1 MSFKS
6 KVYNRLHVIFY
17 LSKDTLVSFF
27 QERAFFHGAA
37 LSYYA
42 LFSMFPLLFLIVS
55 FLGRILGED
64 FILKMIKNF
73 LLENVGLSNV
83 DEIMAVVGTYN
94 LDRGNIFLEIIGI
107 VFVLIASSAFLTS
120 LRNSINEF
128 YNIEKTVHKGRKAIQ
143 VNIFERLVSLVFLA
157 VFASV
162 FLIIY
167 MFHSVG
173 FTLIHS
179 WLDSSTDI
187 QVFILRVMDFSFS
200 ILLNYIIFLLI
211 FKFLHNGL
219 VTWRVAS
226 MGAIVTAVLLFLGQL
241 LIKYYLL
248 NMFVLGTAGIAGSLF
263 IFMAWVHYSSQI
275 IFVGAKF
282 TFTFSKKIGSPI
294 LSKYKIQE
302 KL

>member
-1 MSFKS
+1 LSFKS

>member
-17 LSKDTLVSFF
+17 LSKDTLLSFF

-282 TFTFSKKIGSPI
+282 TFTFSKKIGCPI
-294 LSKYKIQE
+294 LSKSQNQE
-302 KL
+302 K

>member
-6 KVYNRLHVIFY
+6 KLYNRLHVIFY
-17 LSKDTLVSFF
+17 LSKDTLLSFF

-42 LFSMFPLLFLIVS
+42 LFSMFPLLFLIIS

-64 FILKMIKNF
+64 FILKLIKEF
-73 LLENVGLSNV
+73 LLENVGLRNV
-83 DEIMAVVGTYN
+83 DEIMEVVGTYN
-94 LDRGNIFLEIIGI
+94 LDKGNIFLEIIGV

-128 YNIEKTVHKGRKAIQ
+128 YNIERTVLKGRKAIQ
-143 VNIFERLVSLVFLA
+143 VNIFERLISLLFLA

-162 FLIIY
+162 FLILY

-173 FTLIHS
+173 FTLLHS
-179 WLDSSTDI
+179 LLGSSSDI
-187 QVFILRVMDFSFS
+187 QRMFFSILDFSFS

-211 FKFLHNGL
+211 FKFLNNGK

-282 TFTFSKKIGSPI
+282 TYTFSKKIGSPI
-294 LSKYKIQE
+294 VSK
-302 KL
+302 

>member
-6 KVYNRLHVIFY
+6 KLYNRLHVIFY
-17 LSKDTLVSFF
+17 LSKDTLLSFF

-42 LFSMFPLLFLIVS
+42 LFSMFPLLFLIIS

-64 FILKMIKNF
+64 FILKLIKEF
-73 LLENVGLSNV
+73 LLENVGLRNV
-83 DEIMAVVGTYN
+83 DEIMEVVGTYN
-94 LDRGNIFLEIIGI
+94 LDKGNIFLEIIGV

-128 YNIEKTVHKGRKAIQ
+128 YNIERTVLKGRKAIQ
-143 VNIFERLVSLVFLA
+143 VNIFERLISLLFLA

-162 FLIIY
+162 FLILY

-173 FTLIHS
+173 FTLLHS
-179 WLDSSTDI
+179 LLGSSSDI
-187 QVFILRVMDFSFS
+187 QRIFFSILDFSFS
-200 ILLNYIIFLLI
+200 VLLNYIIFLLI
-211 FKFLHNGL
+211 FKFLNNGK

-294 LSKYKIQE
+294 VSK
-302 KL
+302 

>member
-6 KVYNRLHVIFY
+6 KLYNRLHVIFY
-17 LSKDTLVSFF
+17 LSKDTLLSFF

-42 LFSMFPLLFLIVS
+42 LFSMFPLLFLIIS

-64 FILKMIKNF
+64 FILKLIKEF
-73 LLENVGLSNV
+73 LLENVGLRNV
-83 DEIMAVVGTYN
+83 DEIMEVVGTYN
-94 LDRGNIFLEIIGI
+94 LDKGNIFLEIIGV

-128 YNIEKTVHKGRKAIQ
+128 YNIERTVLKGRKAIQ
-143 VNIFERLVSLVFLA
+143 VNIFERLISLLFLA

-162 FLIIY
+162 FLILY

-173 FTLIHS
+173 FTLLHS
-179 WLDSSTDI
+179 LLGSSSDI
-187 QVFILRVMDFSFS
+187 QRIFFSILDFSFS
-200 ILLNYIIFLLI
+200 VLLNYIIFLLI
-211 FKFLHNGL
+211 FKFLNNGK

-282 TFTFSKKIGSPI
+282 TYTFSKKIGSPI
-294 LSKYKIQE
+294 VSK
-302 KL
+302 

>member
-1 MSFKS
+1 
-6 KVYNRLHVIFY
+6 L
-17 LSKDTLVSFF
+17 LSFF

-143 VNIFERLVSLVFLA
+143 VNIFERMVSLVFLA

-162 FLIIY
+162 FLIVY

-200 ILLNYIIFLLI
+200 ILLNYIIFFLI

-282 TFTFSKKIGSPI
+282 TFTFSKKIGCPI
-294 LSKYKIQE
+294 LSKSQNK
-302 KL
+302 

>member
-6 KVYNRLHVIFY
+6 KLYNRLHVIFY
-17 LSKDTLVSFF
+17 LSKDTLLSFF

-42 LFSMFPLLFLIVS
+42 LFSMFPLLFLIIS

-64 FILKMIKNF
+64 FILKLIKEF
-73 LLENVGLSNV
+73 LLENVGLRNV
-83 DEIMAVVGTYN
+83 DEIMEVVGTYN
-94 LDRGNIFLEIIGI
+94 LDKGNVFLEIIG
-107 VFVLIASSAFLTS
+107 VAFVLIASSAFLTS

-128 YNIEKTVHKGRKAIQ
+128 YNIERTVLKGRKAIQ
-143 VNIFERLVSLVFLA
+143 VNLFERLISLLFLA

-162 FLIIY
+162 FLILY

-173 FTLIHS
+173 FTLLHS
-179 WLDSSTDI
+179 LLGSSSDI
-187 QVFILRVMDFSFS
+187 QRMFFSILDFSFS
-200 ILLNYIIFLLI
+200 VLLNYIIFLLI
-211 FKFLHNGL
+211 FKFLNNGK

-248 NMFVLGTAGIAGSLF
+248 NLFVLGTAGIAGSLF

-282 TFTFSKKIGSPI
+282 TYTFSKKIGSPI
-294 LSKYKIQE
+294 VSK
-302 KL
+302 

>member
-6 KVYNRLHVIFY
+6 KLYNRLHVIFQ
-17 LSKDTLVSFF
+17 LSKETLLSFF

-42 LFSMFPLLFLIVS
+42 LFSMFPLLFLIIS
-55 FLGRILGED
+55 FLGRFLGKD
-64 FILKMIKNF
+64 FILKLIKEF
-73 LLENVGLSNV
+73 LIENVGLRNV
-83 DEIMAVVGTYN
+83 DEIMQVVGTYN
-94 LDRGNIFLEIIGI
+94 LDKGNIFLEIVGI
-107 VFVLIASSAFLTS
+107 IVVLIASSAFLNS

-128 YNIEKTVHKGRKAIQ
+128 YNIERAVLKGRKAIQ
-143 VNIFERLVSLVFLA
+143 VNLFERLVSLLFLA
-157 VFASV
+157 IFSSV
-162 FLIIY
+162 FLILY
-167 MFHSVG
+167 LFHSVG
-173 FTLIHS
+173 FTLIQS
-179 WLDSSTDI
+179 WLSFSTDI
-187 QVFILRVMDFSFS
+187 QVFLFSVLDYSFS

-211 FKFLHNGL
+211 FKYLNNGK

-248 NMFVLGTAGIAGSLF
+248 NLFVLGTAGIAGSLF

-294 LSKYKIQE
+294 VFREPK
-302 KL
+302 

>member
-6 KVYNRLHVIFY
+6 KLYNRLHVIFY
-17 LSKDTLVSFF
+17 LSKDTLLSFF

-42 LFSMFPLLFLIVS
+42 LFSMFPLLFLIIS

-64 FILKMIKNF
+64 FILKLIKEF
-73 LLENVGLSNV
+73 LLENVGLRNV
-83 DEIMAVVGTYN
+83 DEIMEVVGTYN
-94 LDRGNIFLEIIGI
+94 LDKGNIFLEIIGV

-128 YNIEKTVHKGRKAIQ
+128 YNIERTVLKGRKAIQ
-143 VNIFERLVSLVFLA
+143 VNIFERLISLLFLA

-162 FLIIY
+162 FLILY

-173 FTLIHS
+173 FTLLHS
-179 WLDSSTDI
+179 LLGSSSDI
-187 QVFILRVMDFSFS
+187 QRMFFSILDFSFS

-211 FKFLHNGL
+211 FKFLNNGK

-248 NMFVLGTAGIAGSLF
+248 NLFVLGTAGIAGSLF

-282 TFTFSKKIGSPI
+282 TYTFSKKIGSPI
-294 LSKYKIQE
+294 VSK
-302 KL
+302 

>member
-1 MSFKS
+1 
-6 KVYNRLHVIFY
+6 L
-17 LSKDTLVSFF
+17 LSFF

-42 LFSMFPLLFLIVS
+42 LFSMFPLLFLIIS

-64 FILKMIKNF
+64 FILKLIKEF
-73 LLENVGLSNV
+73 LLENVGLRNV
-83 DEIMAVVGTYN
+83 DEIMEVVGTYN
-94 LDRGNIFLEIIGI
+94 LDKGNIFLEIIG
-107 VFVLIASSAFLTS
+107 VAFVLIASSAFLTS

-128 YNIEKTVHKGRKAIQ
+128 YNIERTVLKGRKAIQ
-143 VNIFERLVSLVFLA
+143 VNIFERLISLLFLA

-162 FLIIY
+162 FLILY

-173 FTLIHS
+173 FTLLHS
-179 WLDSSTDI
+179 LLGSSSDI
-187 QVFILRVMDFSFS
+187 QRMFFSILDFSFS
-200 ILLNYIIFLLI
+200 VLLNYIIFLLI
-211 FKFLHNGL
+211 FKFLNNGK

-248 NMFVLGTAGIAGSLF
+248 NLFVLGTAGIAGSLF

-282 TFTFSKKIGSPI
+282 TYTFSKKIGLPI
-294 LSKYKIQE
+294 VSK
-302 KL
+302 

>member
-1 MSFKS
+1 
-6 KVYNRLHVIFY
+6 L
-17 LSKDTLVSFF
+17 LSFF

-42 LFSMFPLLFLIVS
+42 LFSMFPLLFLIIS

-64 FILKMIKNF
+64 FILKLIKEF
-73 LLENVGLSNV
+73 LLENVGLRNV
-83 DEIMAVVGTYN
+83 DEIMEVVGTYN
-94 LDRGNIFLEIIGI
+94 LDKGNIFLEIIGV

-128 YNIEKTVHKGRKAIQ
+128 YNIERTVLKGRKAIQ
-143 VNIFERLVSLVFLA
+143 VNIFERLISLLFLA

-162 FLIIY
+162 FLILY

-173 FTLIHS
+173 FTLLHS
-179 WLDSSTDI
+179 LLGSSSDI
-187 QVFILRVMDFSFS
+187 QRIFFSILDFSFS
-200 ILLNYIIFLLI
+200 VLLNYIIFLLI
-211 FKFLHNGL
+211 FKFLNNGK

-294 LSKYKIQE
+294 VSK
-302 KL
+302 

>member
-6 KVYNRLHVIFY
+6 KLYNRLHVIFY
-17 LSKDTLVSFF
+17 LSKDTLLSFF

-42 LFSMFPLLFLIVS
+42 LFSMFPLLFLIIS

-64 FILKMIKNF
+64 FILKLIKEF
-73 LLENVGLSNV
+73 LLENVGLRNV
-83 DEIMAVVGTYN
+83 DEIMEVVGTYN
-94 LDRGNIFLEIIGI
+94 LDKGNIFLEIIGV

-128 YNIEKTVHKGRKAIQ
+128 YNIERTVLKGRKAIQ
-143 VNIFERLVSLVFLA
+143 VNIFERLISLLFLA

-162 FLIIY
+162 FLILY

-173 FTLIHS
+173 FTLLHS
-179 WLDSSTDI
+179 LLGSSSDI
-187 QVFILRVMDFSFS
+187 QRMFFSILDFSFS
-200 ILLNYIIFLLI
+200 VLLNYIIFLLI
-211 FKFLHNGL
+211 FKFLNNGK

-294 LSKYKIQE
+294 VSK
-302 KL
+302 

>member
-1 MSFKS
+1 
-6 KVYNRLHVIFY
+6 L
-17 LSKDTLVSFF
+17 LSFF

>member
-17 LSKDTLVSFF
+17 LSKDTLLSFF

-143 VNIFERLVSLVFLA
+143 VNIFERMVSLVFLA

-162 FLIIY
+162 FLIVY

-200 ILLNYIIFLLI
+200 ILLNYIIFFLI

-282 TFTFSKKIGSPI
+282 TFTFSKKIGCPI
-294 LSKYKIQE
+294 LSKSQNK
-302 KL
+302 

>member
-6 KVYNRLHVIFY
+6 KLYNRLHVIFY
-17 LSKDTLVSFF
+17 LSKDTLLSFF

-42 LFSMFPLLFLIVS
+42 LFSMFPLLFLIIS

-64 FILKMIKNF
+64 FILKLIKEF
-73 LLENVGLSNV
+73 LLENVGLRNV
-83 DEIMAVVGTYN
+83 DEIMEVVGTYN
-94 LDRGNIFLEIIGI
+94 LDKGNIFLEIIGV

-128 YNIEKTVHKGRKAIQ
+128 YNIERTVLKGRKAIQ
-143 VNIFERLVSLVFLA
+143 VNLFERLISLLFLA

-162 FLIIY
+162 FLILY

-173 FTLIHS
+173 FTLLHS
-179 WLDSSTDI
+179 LLGSSSDI
-187 QVFILRVMDFSFS
+187 QRMFFSILDFSFS
-200 ILLNYIIFLLI
+200 VLLNYIIFLLI
-211 FKFLHNGL
+211 FKFLNNGK

-248 NMFVLGTAGIAGSLF
+248 NLFVLGTAGIAGSLF

-282 TFTFSKKIGSPI
+282 TYTFSKKIGSPI
-294 LSKYKIQE
+294 VSK
-302 KL
+302 

>member
-1 MSFKS
+1 
-6 KVYNRLHVIFY
+6 L
-17 LSKDTLVSFF
+17 LSFF

-282 TFTFSKKIGSPI
+282 TFTFSKKIGCPI
-294 LSKYKIQE
+294 LSKSQNQE
-302 KL
+302 K

>member
-1 MSFKS
+1 M
-6 KVYNRLHVIFY
+6 IFY
-17 LSKDTLVSFF
+17 LAKDTLLSFF

-42 LFSMFPLLFLIVS
+42 LFSMFPLLFLIIS

-73 LLENVGLSNV
+73 LVENVGLSNV

-94 LDRGNIFLEIIGI
+94 LDKGNIFLEIIGI

-128 YNIEKTVHKGRKAIQ
+128 YNIEKTIFKGRKAIQ
-143 VNIFERLVSLVFLA
+143 VNVFERLISLLFLA

-173 FTLIHS
+173 LTVIHS

-187 QVFILRVMDFSFS
+187 QVLILRIMDFSFS
-200 ILLNYIIFLLI
+200 ILLNYVIFLLI
-211 FKFLHNGL
+211 FKFLNNGK

-294 LSKYKIQE
+294 VSKYSNQITGQK
-302 KL
+302 

>member
-6 KVYNRLHVIFY
+6 KLYNRLHVIFY
-17 LSKDTLVSFF
+17 LSKDTLLSFF

-42 LFSMFPLLFLIVS
+42 LFSMFPLLFLIIS

-64 FILKMIKNF
+64 FILKLIKEF
-73 LLENVGLSNV
+73 LLENVGLRNV
-83 DEIMAVVGTYN
+83 DEIMEVVGTYN
-94 LDRGNIFLEIIGI
+94 LDKGNIFLEIIGV

-128 YNIEKTVHKGRKAIQ
+128 YNIERSVLKGRKAIQ
-143 VNIFERLVSLVFLA
+143 VNLFERLISLLFLA

-162 FLIIY
+162 FLILY

-173 FTLIHS
+173 FTLLHS
-179 WLDSSTDI
+179 LLGSSSDI
-187 QVFILRVMDFSFS
+187 QRMFFSILDFSFS
-200 ILLNYIIFLLI
+200 VLLNYIIFLLI
-211 FKFLHNGL
+211 FKFLNNGK

-248 NMFVLGTAGIAGSLF
+248 NLFVLGTAGIAGSLF

-282 TFTFSKKIGSPI
+282 TYTFSKKIGSPI
-294 LSKYKIQE
+294 VSK
-302 KL
+302 

>member
-1 MSFKS
+1 
-6 KVYNRLHVIFY
+6 L
-17 LSKDTLVSFF
+17 LSFF

-42 LFSMFPLLFLIVS
+42 LFSMFPLLFLIIS

-64 FILKMIKNF
+64 FILKLIKEF
-73 LLENVGLSNV
+73 LLENVGLRNV
-83 DEIMAVVGTYN
+83 DEIMEVVGTYN
-94 LDRGNIFLEIIGI
+94 LDKGNIFLEIIGV

-128 YNIEKTVHKGRKAIQ
+128 YNIERTVLKGRKAIQ
-143 VNIFERLVSLVFLA
+143 VNIFERLISLLFLA

-162 FLIIY
+162 FLILY

-173 FTLIHS
+173 FTLLHS
-179 WLDSSTDI
+179 LLGSSSDI
-187 QVFILRVMDFSFS
+187 QRMFFSILDFSFS
-200 ILLNYIIFLLI
+200 VLLNYIIFLLI
-211 FKFLHNGL
+211 FKFLNNGK

-248 NMFVLGTAGIAGSLF
+248 NLFVLGTAGIAGSLF

-282 TFTFSKKIGSPI
+282 TYTFSKKIGSPI
-294 LSKYKIQE
+294 VSK
-302 KL
+302 

>member
-6 KVYNRLHVIFY
+6 KLYNRLHVIFY
-17 LSKDTLVSFF
+17 LSKDTLLSFF

-42 LFSMFPLLFLIVS
+42 LFSMFPLLFLIIS

-64 FILKMIKNF
+64 FILKLIKEF
-73 LLENVGLSNV
+73 LLENVGLRNV
-83 DEIMAVVGTYN
+83 DEIMEVVGTYN
-94 LDRGNIFLEIIGI
+94 LDKGNIFLEIIG
-107 VFVLIASSAFLTS
+107 VAFVLIASSAFLTS

-128 YNIEKTVHKGRKAIQ
+128 YNIERTVLKGRKAIQ
-143 VNIFERLVSLVFLA
+143 VNIFERLISLLFLA

-162 FLIIY
+162 FLILY

-173 FTLIHS
+173 FTLLHS
-179 WLDSSTDI
+179 LLGSSSDI
-187 QVFILRVMDFSFS
+187 QRMFFSILDFSFS
-200 ILLNYIIFLLI
+200 VLLNYIIFLLI
-211 FKFLHNGL
+211 FKFLNNGK

-282 TFTFSKKIGSPI
+282 TYTFSKKIGSPI
-294 LSKYKIQE
+294 VSK
-302 KL
+302 

>member
-1 MSFKS
+1 LSFKS

-17 LSKDTLVSFF
+17 LSKDTLLSFF

-143 VNIFERLVSLVFLA
+143 VNIFERMVSLVFLA

-282 TFTFSKKIGSPI
+282 TFTFSKKIGCPI
-294 LSKYKIQE
+294 LSKSQNQE
-302 KL
+302 K

>member
-6 KVYNRLHVIFY
+6 KLYNRLHVIFY
-17 LSKDTLVSFF
+17 LSKDTLLSFF

-42 LFSMFPLLFLIVS
+42 LFSMFPLLFLIIS

-64 FILKMIKNF
+64 FILKLIKEF
-73 LLENVGLSNV
+73 LLENVGLRNV
-83 DEIMAVVGTYN
+83 DEIMEVVGTYN
-94 LDRGNIFLEIIGI
+94 LDKGNIFLEIIGV

-128 YNIEKTVHKGRKAIQ
+128 YNIERSVLKGRKAIQ
-143 VNIFERLVSLVFLA
+143 VNLFERLISLLFLA

-162 FLIIY
+162 FLILY

-173 FTLIHS
+173 FTLLHS
-179 WLDSSTDI
+179 LLGSSSDI
-187 QVFILRVMDFSFS
+187 QRIFFSILDFSFS
-200 ILLNYIIFLLI
+200 VLLNYIIFLLI
-211 FKFLHNGL
+211 FKFLNNGK

-282 TFTFSKKIGSPI
+282 TYTFSKKIGLPI
-294 LSKYKIQE
+294 VSK
-302 KL
+302 

>member
-17 LSKDTLVSFF
+17 LSKDTLLSFF

-282 TFTFSKKIGSPI
+282 TFTFSKKIGCPI
-294 LSKYKIQE
+294 LSKSQNKE
-302 KL
+302 K

>member
-1 MSFKS
+1 
-6 KVYNRLHVIFY
+6 VIFY
-17 LSKDTLVSFF
+17 LAKDTLLSFF

-42 LFSMFPLLFLIVS
+42 LFSMFPLLFLIIS

-73 LLENVGLSNV
+73 LVENVGLSNV

-94 LDRGNIFLEIIGI
+94 LDKGNIFLEIIGI

-128 YNIEKTVHKGRKAIQ
+128 YNIEKTIFKGRKAIQ
-143 VNIFERLVSLVFLA
+143 VNVFERLISLLFLA

-173 FTLIHS
+173 FTVIHS

-187 QVFILRVMDFSFS
+187 QVLILRIMDFSFS
-200 ILLNYIIFLLI
+200 ILLNYVIFLLI
-211 FKFLHNGL
+211 FKFLNNGK

-294 LSKYKIQE
+294 VSKYSNQITGQK
-302 KL
+302 

>member
-1 MSFKS
+1 
-6 KVYNRLHVIFY
+6 L
-17 LSKDTLVSFF
+17 LSFF

-42 LFSMFPLLFLIVS
+42 LFSMFPLLFLIIS

-64 FILKMIKNF
+64 FILKLIKEF
-73 LLENVGLSNV
+73 LLENVGLRNV
-83 DEIMAVVGTYN
+83 DEIMEVVGTYN
-94 LDRGNIFLEIIGI
+94 LDKGNIFLEIIG
-107 VFVLIASSAFLTS
+107 VAFVLIASSAFLTS

-128 YNIEKTVHKGRKAIQ
+128 YNIERTVLKGRKAIQ
-143 VNIFERLVSLVFLA
+143 VNIFERLISLLFLA

-162 FLIIY
+162 FLILY

-173 FTLIHS
+173 FTLLHS
-179 WLDSSTDI
+179 LLGSSSDI
-187 QVFILRVMDFSFS
+187 QRMFFSILDFSFS
-200 ILLNYIIFLLI
+200 VLLNYIIFLLI
-211 FKFLHNGL
+211 FKFLNNGK

-282 TFTFSKKIGSPI
+282 TYTFSKKIGSPI
-294 LSKYKIQE
+294 VSK
-302 KL
+302 

>member
-6 KVYNRLHVIFY
+6 KLYNRLHVIFY
-17 LSKDTLVSFF
+17 LSKDTLLSFF

-42 LFSMFPLLFLIVS
+42 LFSMFPLLFLIIS

-64 FILKMIKNF
+64 FILKLIKEF
-73 LLENVGLSNV
+73 LLENVGLRNV
-83 DEIMAVVGTYN
+83 DEIMEVVGTYN
-94 LDRGNIFLEIIGI
+94 LDKGNVFLEIIG
-107 VFVLIASSAFLTS
+107 VAFVLIASSAFLTS

-128 YNIEKTVHKGRKAIQ
+128 YNIERTVLKGRKAIQ
-143 VNIFERLVSLVFLA
+143 VNIFERLISLLFLA

-162 FLIIY
+162 FLILY

-173 FTLIHS
+173 FTLLHS
-179 WLDSSTDI
+179 LLGSSSDI
-187 QVFILRVMDFSFS
+187 QRMFFSILDFSFS
-200 ILLNYIIFLLI
+200 VLLNYIIFLLI
-211 FKFLHNGL
+211 FKFLNNGK

-248 NMFVLGTAGIAGSLF
+248 NLFVLGTAGIAGSLF

-282 TFTFSKKIGSPI
+282 TYTFSKKIGSPI
-294 LSKYKIQE
+294 VSK
-302 KL
+302 

>member
-1 MSFKS
+1 
-6 KVYNRLHVIFY
+6 L
-17 LSKDTLVSFF
+17 LSFF

-282 TFTFSKKIGSPI
+282 TFTFSKKIGCPI
-294 LSKYKIQE
+294 LSKSQNKE
-302 KL
+302 K

>member
-1 MSFKS
+1 M
-6 KVYNRLHVIFY
+6 IFY
-17 LSKDTLVSFF
+17 LAKDTLLSFF

-42 LFSMFPLLFLIVS
+42 LFSMFPLLFLIIS

-73 LLENVGLSNV
+73 LVENVGLSNV

-94 LDRGNIFLEIIGI
+94 LDKGNIFLEIIGI
-107 VFVLIASSAFLTS
+107 IFVLIASSAFLTS

-128 YNIEKTVHKGRKAIQ
+128 YNIEKTILKGRKAIQ
-143 VNIFERLVSLVFLA
+143 VNVFERLISLLFLA

-173 FTLIHS
+173 FTVIHS

-187 QVFILRVMDFSFS
+187 QIVILRIMDFSFS
-200 ILLNYIIFLLI
+200 ILLNYVIFLLI
-211 FKFLHNGL
+211 FKFLNNGK

-226 MGAIVTAVLLFLGQL
+226 MGSIVTAVLLFIGQL

-294 LSKYKIQE
+294 ISKYSNQITGQK
-302 KL
+302 

>member
-1 MSFKS
+1 
-6 KVYNRLHVIFY
+6 L
-17 LSKDTLVSFF
+17 LSFF

-282 TFTFSKKIGSPI
+282 TFTFSKKMGCPI
-294 LSKYKIQE
+294 LSKSQNQE
-302 KL
+302 K

>member
-1 MSFKS
+1 
-6 KVYNRLHVIFY
+6 
-17 LSKDTLVSFF
+17 
-27 QERAFFHGAA
+27 
-37 LSYYA
+37 
-42 LFSMFPLLFLIVS
+42 MFPLLFLIIS

-64 FILKMIKNF
+64 FILKLIKEF
-73 LLENVGLSNV
+73 LLENVGLRNV
-83 DEIMAVVGTYN
+83 DEIMEVVGTYN
-94 LDRGNIFLEIIGI
+94 LDKGNIFLEIIGV

-128 YNIEKTVHKGRKAIQ
+128 YNIQRTVLKGRKAIQ
-143 VNIFERLVSLVFLA
+143 VNIFERLISLLFLA

-162 FLIIY
+162 FLILY

-173 FTLIHS
+173 FTLLHS
-179 WLDSSTDI
+179 LLGSSSDI
-187 QVFILRVMDFSFS
+187 QRIFFSILDFSFS
-200 ILLNYIIFLLI
+200 VLLNYIIFLLI
-211 FKFLHNGL
+211 FKFLNNGK

-275 IFVGAKF
+275 IFIGAKF

-294 LSKYKIQE
+294 VSK
-302 KL
+302 

>member
-6 KVYNRLHVIFY
+6 KLYNRLHVIFY
-17 LSKDTLVSFF
+17 LSKDTLLSFF

-42 LFSMFPLLFLIVS
+42 LFSMFPLLFLIIS

-64 FILKMIKNF
+64 FILKLIKEF
-73 LLENVGLSNV
+73 LLENVGLRNV
-83 DEIMAVVGTYN
+83 DEIMEVVGTYN
-94 LDRGNIFLEIIGI
+94 LDKGNIFLEIIGV

-128 YNIEKTVHKGRKAIQ
+128 YNIERTVLKGRKAIQ
-143 VNIFERLVSLVFLA
+143 VNIFERLISLLFLA

-162 FLIIY
+162 FLILY

-173 FTLIHS
+173 FTLLHS
-179 WLDSSTDI
+179 LLGSSSDI
-187 QVFILRVMDFSFS
+187 QRIFFSILDFSFS
-200 ILLNYIIFLLI
+200 VLLNYIIFLLI
-211 FKFLHNGL
+211 FKFLNNGK

-248 NMFVLGTAGIAGSLF
+248 NLFVLGTAGIAGSLF

-282 TFTFSKKIGSPI
+282 TYTFSKKIGSPI
-294 LSKYKIQE
+294 VSK
-302 KL
+302 

>member
-1 MSFKS
+1 
-6 KVYNRLHVIFY
+6 
-17 LSKDTLVSFF
+17 
-27 QERAFFHGAA
+27 
-37 LSYYA
+37 
-42 LFSMFPLLFLIVS
+42 
-55 FLGRILGED
+55 
-64 FILKMIKNF
+64 
-73 LLENVGLSNV
+73 
-83 DEIMAVVGTYN
+83 
-94 LDRGNIFLEIIGI
+94 LEIIGI
-107 VFVLIASSAFLTS
+107 LFVLIASSAFLTS

-128 YNIEKTVHKGRKAIQ
+128 YNIEKTIFKGRKAIQ
-143 VNIFERLVSLVFLA
+143 VNVFERLISLLFLA

-173 FTLIHS
+173 FTVIHS

-187 QVFILRVMDFSFS
+187 QVLILRIMDFSFS
-200 ILLNYIIFLLI
+200 ILLNYVIFLLI
-211 FKFLHNGL
+211 FKFLNNGK

-294 LSKYKIQE
+294 VSKYSNQITGQK
-302 KL
+302 

>member
-6 KVYNRLHVIFY
+6 KLYNRLHVIFY
-17 LSKDTLVSFF
+17 LSKDTLLSFF

-42 LFSMFPLLFLIVS
+42 LFSMFPLLFLIIS

-64 FILKMIKNF
+64 FILKLIKEF
-73 LLENVGLSNV
+73 LLENVGLRNV
-83 DEIMAVVGTYN
+83 DEIMEVVGTYN
-94 LDRGNIFLEIIGI
+94 LDKGNIFLEIIGV

-128 YNIEKTVHKGRKAIQ
+128 YNIERSVLKGRKAIQ
-143 VNIFERLVSLVFLA
+143 VNLFERLISLLFLA

-162 FLIIY
+162 FLILY

-173 FTLIHS
+173 FTLLHS
-179 WLDSSTDI
+179 LLGSSSDI
-187 QVFILRVMDFSFS
+187 QRMFFSILDFSFS

-211 FKFLHNGL
+211 FKFLNNGK

-282 TFTFSKKIGSPI
+282 TYTFSKKIGSPI
-294 LSKYKIQE
+294 VSNNLSKK
-302 KL
+302 

>member
-1 MSFKS
+1 
-6 KVYNRLHVIFY
+6 
-17 LSKDTLVSFF
+17 VSFF

-42 LFSMFPLLFLIVS
+42 LFSMFPLLFLIIS
-55 FLGRILGED
+55 FLGRFLGQE
-64 FILKMIKNF
+64 FILKLIKEF
-73 LLENVGLSNV
+73 LQQNVGLKNV
-83 DEIMAVVGTYN
+83 EEIMQVVGAYN
-94 LDRGNIFLEIIGI
+94 LDKGNLFLEIIGV
-107 VFVLIASSAFLTS
+107 VFVLIASSAFLNS

-128 YNIEKTVHKGRKAIQ
+128 YNIERAVLKGRKAIQ
-143 VNIFERLVSLVFLA
+143 VNVFERIVSLLFLA

-162 FLIIY
+162 FLILY
-167 MFHSVG
+167 LFHSVG
-173 FTLIHS
+173 FTLIQS
-179 WLDSSTDI
+179 WLNSSTDI
-187 QVFILRVMDFSFS
+187 QVFLLSLLDYSFS

-211 FKFLHNGL
+211 FKYLNNGK

-282 TFTFSKKIGSPI
+282 TYTFSKKIGSPI
-294 LSKYKIQE
+294 VFRE
-302 KL
+302 PN